1 MSVTVPLSKPIKAHG
16 DEVSELTLREPTTK
30 DVIELGL
37 PTLIIPGADGQSTGI
52 EIRQPVGCYVMR
64 LAAIPMPAA
73 SRRCPCPTSCTAAVM
88 SSSGRAMAKRRQ
100 PDRPRF
106 FEVAHLAG

>member
-30 DVIELGL
+30 DVIELGM

-52 EIRQPVGCYVMR
+52 EIRQPVVARYVMR
-64 LAAIPMPAA
+64 LAAIPMGSVEAL
-73 SRRCPCPTSCTAAVM
+73 SLSDFSLCTAAVM
-88 SSSGRAMAKRRQ
+88 S
-100 PDRPRF
+100 F
-106 FEVAHLAG
+106 FGQGDGETLTT